1 VVVKENLFRRLAPS
15 LLLSILGGVLLH
27 AIDRPA
33 QLISNDAGN
42 APTIS
47 NTPTIESTPNNT
59 NPNDAG
65 NIPAPT
71 SSKAPTQ
78 TPSPSTSSPN
88 KIDPT
93 PKPTKSKPKFTGSKE
108 PKPNNNTAT
117 NPPTNLPTNK
127 PTPNTTTNPAAFSGT
142 VSGNSSNARNFGRLT
157 TTVTFKDGKIENVS
171 AIQSPSSWSQN
182 SLPTLLDY
190 VNTNKITLEQVKQ
203 IPSEKLPCS
212 IYNSCRSEASY
223 TANAFWISLKS
234 AIEKAGL

>member
-1 VVVKENLFRRLAPS
+1 MKENLYRRLAPS

-42 APTIS
+42 PPTVS

-71 SSKAPTQ
+71 SSPAPTQ

-93 PKPTKSKPKFTGSKE
+93 PKPTKSKPTFTGSKE

-117 NPPTNLPTNK
+117 NPT
-127 PTPNTTTNPAAFSGT
+127 AFSGT
-142 VSGNSSNARNFGRLT
+142 ISGNSSNARNFGRLT

-171 AIQSPSSWSQN
+171 AIQFPSSWSQN

-212 IYNSCRSEASY
+212 ISNSCRSEASY